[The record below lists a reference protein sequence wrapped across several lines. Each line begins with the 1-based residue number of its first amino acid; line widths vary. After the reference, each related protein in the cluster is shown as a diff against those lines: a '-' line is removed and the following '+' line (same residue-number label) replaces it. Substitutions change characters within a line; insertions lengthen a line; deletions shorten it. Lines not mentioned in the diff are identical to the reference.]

1 MRLYIHDK
9 CMEQLFELPKPIQKK
24 VLEFQKKFR
33 ENSKSEAINLE
44 SIYTFKDNQ
53 LRTARIDQKYR
64 AIIRVPETGESYYML
79 WVDNH
84 DEAMDWAK
92 NKVFLWND
100 NLHAA
105 QIFTSYDVEE
115 APKIGVDNSLYGK
128 YSDIDL
134 TSIGVPEQLLA
145 LTRTITS
152 FEDLDKVEKFFP
164 TDAFENL
171 FYLADGA
178 NIEILKA
185 EIREGINANSEQI
198 SKDESFNNKRFFVEA
213 DDELLEEYLNGDLSK
228 WQIFLHPSQRKLVE
242 SNFNGSVKVTGG
254 AGTGKTVVAL
264 HRLKYLANI
273 ETAGDS
279 RKIVFTTFTNALT
292 SNLSKLIDKMG
303 VNPSKY
309 ELINIDGL
317 VKKLALENKLIR
329 ETDRIFDLYQSKS
342 SLVFVEDLLESNLSE
357 FDAGFLNEEIQKV
370 IFFNNINSLEEYLNS
385 SRIGRGKP
393 ITRKQK
399 MDIWGL
405 FEHYQAT
412 KKECKYFDRT
422 EIFNLVSNFY
432 SKNQHKPYK
441 YVIADEI
448 QDLSNVE
455 LRLLRS
461 LAEEKPNDLFL
472 VGDPLQQI
480 YTKQTNFTKSGISI
494 RGNRSKKLRINYRTS
509 DEIKK
514 LAIQAIKDEQF
525 DDFDGKEENLD
536 GYLSLFHGQNPVY
549 EIFKTKDEEVSF
561 VIDLIKLQKQ
571 NGLEFKEMALG
582 FRTKDGKKEF
592 KTALH
597 KEKIP
602 YFDSSSESGNVD
614 GVSLSTFH
622 SLKGLEFKML
632 VLCDVNNRTCPL
644 TFENLSKYTPIEK
657 SAYLKSE
664 KSLLY
669 VAISRAISILYITG
683 TGATKSEWLKI

>member
-115 APKIGVDNSLYGK
+115 APKIDVDNSLYGK

-273 ETAGDS
+273 ETARDS

-309 ELINIDGL
+309 ELINIDAL

-342 SLVFVEDLLESNLSE
+342 SLAFVEDLLESNLSE

-370 IFFNNINSLEEYLNS
+370 IFFNNINSLE
-385 SRIGRGKP
+385 
-393 ITRKQK
+393 
-399 MDIWGL
+399 
-405 FEHYQAT
+405 
-412 KKECKYFDRT
+412 
-422 EIFNLVSNFY
+422 
-432 SKNQHKPYK
+432 
-441 YVIADEI
+441 
-448 QDLSNVE
+448 
-455 LRLLRS
+455 
-461 LAEEKPNDLFL
+461 
-472 VGDPLQQI
+472 
-480 YTKQTNFTKSGISI
+480 SI
-494 RGNRSKKLRINYRTS
+494 
-509 DEIKK
+509 
-514 LAIQAIKDEQF
+514 
-525 DDFDGKEENLD
+525 
-536 GYLSLFHGQNPVY
+536 
-549 EIFKTKDEEVSF
+549 
-561 VIDLIKLQKQ
+561 
-571 NGLEFKEMALG
+571 
-582 FRTKDGKKEF
+582 
-592 KTALH
+592 
-597 KEKIP
+597 
-602 YFDSSSESGNVD
+602 
-614 GVSLSTFH
+614 
-622 SLKGLEFKML
+622 
-632 VLCDVNNRTCPL
+632 
-644 TFENLSKYTPIEK
+644 
-657 SAYLKSE
+657 
-664 KSLLY
+664 
-669 VAISRAISILYITG
+669 
-683 TGATKSEWLKI
+683 